1 MTMTAST
8 AVPWHR
14 PRGAEHPYA
23 NSADQLDPIVP
34 VAGQPL
40 RIGAVHPG
48 TSRLELELRWSD
60 ATLPPL
66 REPLT
71 KVSQGNADSVA
82 LAGGDGHL
90 EEAQAASLST
100 ETAWTISL
108 PALPEAAG
116 EYRFV
121 ADDRASDWFE
131 LRPARW
137 LPGGDDAVAGAGAKL
152 VPGSVEL
159 LTPVGGAPVR
169 ARFVLALQPGDHL
182 VGFGERFDAIDQA
195 GRRFDSVVF
204 EQYKSQG
211 EFGRTYLPMPFAH
224 VISADGSSWGFHVR
238 TSRRVWFDA
247 AASRPDQLL
256 VEVELGAEAQVSV
269 GLYDGSPTQVLTT
282 FLNEVGRAAEQPDW
296 VLRLW
301 ASSNEWNTQ
310 AIVTEQVAR
319 HHAEQIPLG
328 VVVIEA
334 WSDEQGFVVWRDSA
348 YTPRTDGSV
357 HSASDF
363 TYPADGAW
371 PDPAGMIAD
380 LHDQDIKLVL
390 WQIPLLG
397 HAETE
402 LTAETAAEV
411 AYLAERGLAVREADG
426 SPYRNRGWWFPK
438 ALMPDFTNPEAR
450 RWWQDRHRWLVR
462 DLGVDGFKTDGGEH
476 AWGADLRYADGR
488 TGAENNNRYPV
499 EYAAAFGEL
508 LESEGAA
515 PITFS
520 RAGYTGS
527 QAHGLYWAGD
537 ENSTW
542 TAFRHSLNAG
552 ITAAACG
559 IVYWGWDIA
568 GFSGPLP
575 DPELYL
581 RATAVSAFLPIMQYH
596 SEFNHHRRPLRD
608 RTPWNVGEAFGD
620 EQVLPIFRSY
630 AQLRER
636 LVDYLARSAR
646 TAVRTDRPLLRGLF
660 FDWPDDPQLWAH
672 PHQFLC
678 GDDLL
683 VSPVTESGATEWTT
697 WLPAGDWVDVWTGER
712 LSGSAPVT
720 RPVPLDVVPV
730 YARAQAWPELAAVF
744 GH

>member
-1 MTMTAST
+1 MTITAGT

-23 NSADQLDPIVP
+23 NSADQLDPAVP
-34 VAGQPL
+34 MVGQPL
-40 RIGAVHPG
+40 RVGAVHPG
-48 TSRLELELRWSD
+48 TSRLTLELRWAD
-60 ATLPPL
+60 AALPEL
-66 REPLT
+66 QEPLS

-100 ETAWTISL
+100 DTAWTITL
-108 PALPEAAG
+108 PTLPESAG

-121 ADDRASDWFE
+121 ADDQASDWFE

-137 LPGGDDAVAGAGAKL
+137 LPGPDDAVVGAGAKL

-159 LTPVGGAPVR
+159 LTPVGGAPLR
-169 ARFVLALQPGDHL
+169 ARFALALQPGDHL

-211 EFGRTYLPMPFAH
+211 EVGRTYLPMPFAH
-224 VISADGSSWGFHVR
+224 VISTDGSSWGFHVR

-247 AASRPDQLL
+247 AASRTDQLL
-256 VEVELGAEAQVSV
+256 IEVELGTEVSVSV
-269 GLYDGSPTQVLTT
+269 GLYQGSPTQVLTA
-282 FLNEVGRAAEQPDW
+282 FLDEVGRAVEQPDW

-319 HHAEQIPLG
+319 HQAEQIPLG

-357 HSASDF
+357 HRASDF
-363 TYPADGAW
+363 SYPADGAW
-371 PDPAGMIAD
+371 PDPAGMIAG

-411 AYLAERGLAVREADG
+411 AYLADNGLAVKEADG
-426 SPYRNRGWWFPK
+426 SPYRNRGWWFPQ

-508 LESEGAA
+508 LTSEGAA
-515 PITFS
+515 PVTFS

-575 DPELYL
+575 SPELYL
-581 RATAVSAFLPIMQYH
+581 RATAASAFLPIMQYH

-608 RTPWNVGEAFGD
+608 RTPWNIAESFGD
-620 EQVLPIFRSY
+620 DQVLPIFRSY

-646 TAVRTDRPLLRGLF
+646 TAVQTDRPLLRGLF
-660 FDWPDDPQLWAH
+660 FDWPEDGQAWAY
-672 PHQFLC
+672 PHEFLC

-683 VSPVTESGATEWTT
+683 VHPVTEPGATEWTT

-712 LSGSAPVT
+712 LAGSAAVT

-744 GH
+744 GG